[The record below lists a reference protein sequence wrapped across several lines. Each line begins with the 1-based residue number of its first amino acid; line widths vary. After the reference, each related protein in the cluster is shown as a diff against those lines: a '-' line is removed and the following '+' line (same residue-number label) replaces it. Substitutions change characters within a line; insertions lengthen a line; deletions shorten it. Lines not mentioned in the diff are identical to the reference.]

1 MYVLVSEQCFN
12 TSYERYSKC
21 AEFQEDFR
29 SAAEQVAKRNE
40 KSQDYLQLQVAVVYG
55 HSEGTYF
62 KNRGMYGP
70 MNVHIYVEGRRHM
83 ISGTKVRPLSSPHNP
98 EDKIFLFPGRGL
110 AVNFCKKCGEMR

>member
-40 KSQDYLQLQVAVVYG
+40 KSPDYLQLQVAVVYG

-62 KNRGMYGP
+62 KNRGLYGP

-83 ISGTKVRPLSSPHNP
+83 ISGTKVRPLSSS
-98 EDKIFLFPGRGL
+98 
-110 AVNFCKKCGEMR
+110 